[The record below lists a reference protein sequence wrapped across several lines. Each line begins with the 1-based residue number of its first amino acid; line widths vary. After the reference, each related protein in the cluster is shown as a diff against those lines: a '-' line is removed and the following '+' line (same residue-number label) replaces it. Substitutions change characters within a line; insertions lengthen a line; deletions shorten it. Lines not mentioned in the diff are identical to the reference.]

1 MVPSES
7 PANKQFEFG
16 AIPIVFS
23 STPGW
28 NGIDII
34 GSKLK
39 IMDQSWTQFWIKISP
54 MFTTYMEAVKSQISI
69 AASVIERRRF
79 SEYFDH

>member
-39 IMDQSWTQFWIKISP
+39 MDQSKKKGIKHLHRG
-54 MFTTYMEAVKSQISI
+54 SQIPDI
-69 AASVIERRRF
+69 NGGICDRKKKIF
-79 SEYFDH
+79 GIF